1 MKWTVVL
8 DNGKTYSVIADNLLD
23 ISLKLQERDLITSDY
38 DILAVMRIKQRFSK
52 IFQIWKILES
62 ARAKNFLKKHLT
74 N

>member
-38 DILAVMRIKQRFSK
+38 DILAVMRIK
-52 IFQIWKILES
+52 
-62 ARAKNFLKKHLT
+62 
-74 N
+74 

>member
-38 DILAVMRIKQRFSK
+38 DILAVMQIK
-52 IFQIWKILES
+52 
-62 ARAKNFLKKHLT
+62 
-74 N
+74 